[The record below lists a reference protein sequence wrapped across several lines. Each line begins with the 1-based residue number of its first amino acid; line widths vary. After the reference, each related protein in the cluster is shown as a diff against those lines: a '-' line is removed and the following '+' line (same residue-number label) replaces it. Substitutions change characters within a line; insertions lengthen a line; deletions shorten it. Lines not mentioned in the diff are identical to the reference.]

1 MLGTLVDR
9 TWEYDPTLYA
19 PARFRRACGYQA
31 FIPNPLAEL
40 GLHLSGTLAGVVSD
54 AEDAVRSLNAAAR
67 PALAPLARLL
77 LRTESIASSKVEG
90 MQVDARALARA
101 EAKADAGGRV
111 SSTALEVLANIDA
124 MILAVE
130 EATSDEDIQVSRII
144 DIHKALM
151 ANVHN
156 SNVPGRIRAEQNWI
170 GGNDF
175 NPCGADF
182 VPPPHEELGPL
193 LDDLCA
199 FCNENDLPPLVQAA
213 VAHAQFETIHPFTD
227 GNGRTGRALVHVM
240 LRRRALSPLYVPPI
254 SVVLAKNKERYI
266 NGLTTYRNGNVNTWL
281 EQFAVATARAAALA
295 EQYLREARSLQDRW
309 REDLRGSPQPP
320 RSDAA
325 AWAVIDQLPGHPIV
339 TVPVLVAATSRS
351 KPAIGQA
358 LDQLASA
365 GVLAAVSEGARNRAW
380 EAVGLLDLL
389 STLDDS

>member
-1 MLGTLVDR
+1 
-9 TWEYDPTLYA
+9 
-19 PARFRRACGYQA
+19 
-31 FIPNPLAEL
+31 
-40 GLHLSGTLAGVVSD
+40 
-54 AEDAVRSLNAAAR
+54 
-67 PALAPLARLL
+67 
-77 LRTESIASSKVEG
+77 
-90 MQVDARALARA
+90 
-101 EAKADAGGRV
+101 
-111 SSTALEVLANIDA
+111 
-124 MILAVE
+124 
-130 EATSDEDIQVSRII
+130 
-144 DIHKALM
+144 
-151 ANVHN
+151 
-156 SNVPGRIRAEQNWI
+156 
-170 GGNDF
+170 
-175 NPCGADF
+175 
-182 VPPPHEELGPL
+182 
-193 LDDLCA
+193 
-199 FCNENDLPPLVQAA
+199 VQAA

-227 GNGRTGRALVHVM
+227 GNGRTGRALVHVL

-266 NGLTTYRNGNVNTWL
+266 NGLTAYRNGNVNTWL